1 MARHAL
7 RNLMGVVV
15 AVALS
20 SSPVAAQRPGTQTIT
35 NSVSNLCLGVVGV
48 DSHEAGALVEV
59 YTCNPGG
66 GDQGRDNRWT
76 IVTQAD
82 GFVQIRNQV
91 SGLCLGVQGVDSHR
105 SGALVEVYTCDPPG
119 VAAQDNQWRIVPQND
134 GTKQIQNRV
143 SGLCLG
149 VQGADS
155 HGPGGQVEVYDCT
168 SRRFPVRD
176 QHWRIP

>member
-1 MARHAL
+1 MSRTQIGRFTL
-7 RNLMGVVV
+7 
-15 AVALS
+15 VALALGLI
-20 SSPVAAQRPGTQTIT
+20 SSPVAAQRPGFQTIT
-35 NSVSNLCLGVVGV
+35 NSVSGLCLGVQGV
-48 DSHEAGALVEV
+48 DSHVAGGLVEV

-66 GDQGRDNRWT
+66 GDAGRDNRWS
-76 IVTQAD
+76 IVQQAD

-91 SGLCLGVQGVDSHR
+91 SGLCLGVQGVDSHT
-105 SGALVEVYTCDPPG
+105 SGALVEVYTCDGGGLP
-119 VAAQDNQWRIVPQND
+119 ALDNQWRIVPQND

-155 HGPGGQVEVYDCT
+155 HGPGGQVEVYSCT

-176 QHWRIP
+176 QHWRM